1 MDEVKSVEQSKNG
14 VKEVFYAQLNKAA
27 CDLIHHVVNAKSLG
41 IVIIAWCVISVAAS
55 IYRRVDT
62 VVMPDGSIKSR
73 CEVTVPIDTY
83 FMAKM
88 ICPIN

>member
-1 MDEVKSVEQSKNG
+1 MEEQKSVEQSKQG
-14 VKEVFYAQLNKAA
+14 IKDVFYSQLNKAA

-41 IVIIAWCVISVAAS
+41 IAIIIWFVVSVATS

-62 VVMPDGSIKSR
+62 VTMPDGTVKSR
-73 CEVTVPIDTY
+73 CEITVPLDTY

-88 ICPIN
+88 ICPVK

>member
-41 IVIIAWCVISVAAS
+41 WAIVVWFVISAATS

-62 VVMPDGSIKSR
+62 VTMPDGTIKSR
-73 CEVTVPIDTY
+73 CEITVPLDTY

-88 ICPIN
+88 ICPVK

>member
-1 MDEVKSVEQSKNG
+1 MEEQKSVEQSKTNI
-14 VKEVFYAQLNKAA
+14 KEVFYSQLNKAA
-27 CDLIHHVVNAKSLG
+27 CDLIKNVVNAKSLG
-41 IVIIAWCVISVAAS
+41 IAIIIWFVISVATS

-62 VVMPDGSIKSR
+62 VIMPDGSIKSR
-73 CEVTVPIDTY
+73 CEVTVPLDTY